1 MFCRFSS
8 TSTFRDYANMVAGI
22 LNTFWYSIF
31 LSRQLYIFIFNE
43 KIFLLSKNF
52 VIQRKYIYIQSKY
65 TAYRNSWTLDARA
78 GCWTLDTGRW
88 TLNSVKTLKFK
99 SIQSFGNNESILIT
113 SFLNSTLIKIFGHF
127 KYENLSTVY
136 SFQATLSNHLKISKI
151 WWCGEG
157 RSTWNGL
164 IWSFVSVKAQTMRY
178 ILAVNFFHFF
188 KHAVGQKKWF
198 IWIRTLQ
205 LLPKKR

>member
-1 MFCRFSS
+1 MTLFCRFSS

-127 KYENLSTVY
+127 KYENLSMVY
-136 SFQATLSNHLKISKI
+136 ISGLSFWPPKSIKNLVMWRGKVRLK
-151 WWCGEG
+151 
-157 RSTWNGL
+157 
-164 IWSFVSVKAQTMRY
+164 
-178 ILAVNFFHFF
+178 
-188 KHAVGQKKWF
+188 
-198 IWIRTLQ
+198 WINMIFCFC
-205 LLPKKR
+205 